1 VSEASDAELLHRWR
15 AGDRGAAN
23 VLVKRHYAPLR
34 RFLSG
39 KIGDADAKVVAQDA
53 FLALCEN
60 LDRFEGYSSFRSYLF
75 GIGRWKLIEFIRRN
89 RRGGGA
95 FDPARESVSDLALDA
110 RLSSMFGVRQ
120 RERWVL
126 QAFRTLPVDQQLLL
140 SLKGYEGMTNREI
153 ADVFETTPTQVDGQ
167 VYRARQRLRRLVTSL
182 SRVAGTTGLTEGNL
196 EACIQDALAQLMP
209 RESGDSILR

>member
-1 VSEASDAELLHRWR
+1 MNEPSDAELLGRWR

-23 VLVKRHYAPLR
+23 ILVKRHYAPLR

-39 KIGDADAKVVAQDA
+39 KVGDADAKVIAQDA
-53 FLALCEN
+53 FLALCED

-75 GIGRWKLIEFIRRN
+75 GIGRWKLIEFIRRH

-140 SLKGYEGMTNREI
+140 SLKGYQGMTNREI
-153 ADVFETTPTQVDGQ
+153 AEVFETTPAQVDGQ
-167 VYRARQRLRRLVTSL
+167 VHRARQRLRKLVESTSRLS
-182 SRVAGTTGLTEGNL
+182 GTLGVHEGNL
-196 EACIQDALAQLMP
+196 EDCIQEALAQLMP
-209 RESGDSILR
+209 PEPEDSPL